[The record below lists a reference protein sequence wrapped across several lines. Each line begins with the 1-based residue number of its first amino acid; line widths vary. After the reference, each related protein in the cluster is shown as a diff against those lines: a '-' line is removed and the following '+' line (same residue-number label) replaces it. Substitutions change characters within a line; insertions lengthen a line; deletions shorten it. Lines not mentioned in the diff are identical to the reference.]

1 MSMKL
6 YVGNLAYQ
14 TTGEDLQQLFAQAGT
29 VESAAVIEDRETG
42 RSRGFGFI
50 EMSSTEEGHAAI
62 QQFNGHEVG
71 GRALNVNEAK
81 PREDRGGR
89 NRRQWRRRLRRRF
102 PLLIPA
108 GYFRRLF
115 YNKAS
120 GTSIRPGAFPFDL
133 MADRYPR
140 SPPVVNVVYR
150 TDKRD

>member
-14 TTGEDLQQLFAQAGT
+14 TTGEDLQRLFAQAGT

-50 EMSSTEEGHAAI
+50 EMSSKEEGQAAI

-89 NRRQWRRRLRRRF
+89 N
-102 PLLIPA
+102 
-108 GYFRRLF
+108 GGG
-115 YNKAS
+115 NGGGS
-120 GTSIRPGAFPFDL
+120 
-133 MADRYPR
+133 RY
-140 SPPVVNVVYR
+140 
-150 TDKRD
+150 